1 MKKWKERKK
10 KKRDENKEKNRRKER
25 RIPDQRSKRSE
36 KGKEAI
42 LDQ

>member
-1 MKKWKERKK
+1 MKVKLLVRESTWLNE
-10 KKRDENKEKNRRKER
+10 ELEST
-25 RIPDQRSKRSE
+25 QRSKRSE